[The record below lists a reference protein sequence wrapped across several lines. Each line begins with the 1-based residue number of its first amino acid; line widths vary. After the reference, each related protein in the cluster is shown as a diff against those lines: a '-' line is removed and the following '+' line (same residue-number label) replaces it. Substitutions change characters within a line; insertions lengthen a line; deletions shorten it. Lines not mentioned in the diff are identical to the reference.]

1 MVLAQKIENYTHEFA
16 KWTGSTAGFAV
27 AFVSVV
33 IWFSIGCVHDFS
45 SRWENALMVY
55 TSVAMFLML
64 FLMQRSQNKELSAL
78 HLKLNELIAATQ
90 HADNSLINI
99 EELTER
105 ELSAVHDTHRQIIA

>member
-1 MVLAQKIENYTHEFA
+1 MKAKIDQFIEALEHR
-16 KWTGSTAGFAV
+16 TGIPGAV
-27 AFVSVV
+27 EHFLNEEIPA
-33 IWFSIGCVHDFS
+33 S
-45 SRWENALMVY
+45 SGWHQVFG
-55 TSVAMFLML
+55 SVAMFLML